1 MSSKLHF
8 DAVFQKYS
16 IVLSKFEAASQ
27 YCQVND
33 REKYMHDIK
42 TGLDEIEMCDH
53 VNISTQERNKISIG
67 YYYRVIRVL
76 RDMDSKCD
84 GCGERNRFFCLY
96 WNENKEEPNDNQMKC
111 DRQLWFEHACYLIQ
125 TSLRWN
131 PHNVGSLIYFGYFF
145 VKYEREY
152 DMGISYLNQ
161 GLEIDAENT
170 FGLRLF
176 SLRWLSIAE
185 YEQKYNLLYRWD
197 LVSKTERYRKVRI
210 YVNEN
215 RFRLCAGILWFCL
228 VCLFC
233 IVLLPFV

>member
-131 PHNVGSLIYFGYFF
+131 HILTKDWKLMQRIHSDCVYFHYVGFQL
-145 VKYEREY
+145 
-152 DMGISYLNQ
+152 LNMNRNIIFY
-161 GLEIDAENT
+161 IDGT
-170 FGLRLF
+170 
-176 SLRWLSIAE
+176 
-185 YEQKYNLLYRWD
+185 
-197 LVSKTERYRKVRI
+197 
-210 YVNEN
+210 
-215 RFRLCAGILWFCL
+215 
-228 VCLFC
+228 
-233 IVLLPFV
+233 